1 MNLIQDVLS
10 AASTQPEQDHFA
22 RIKLADIL
30 PDPENFYETDGI
42 EELAAAID
50 AFGLE
55 QPLVVRPADEPGKY
69 RLTGGHRRRLAL
81 LTLYAKDPE
90 RWAEVDVKITSS
102 MGALADQ
109 ARLILM
115 NRTTRKE
122 TEYENMMETVKTAEI
137 AKEFKANGGKVE
149 GKTRTAVAAALGIS
163 SAQAG
168 KYQAIYKHLCPTLMQ
183 RYKAGTIG
191 TQVAYELSSLPNR
204 QQEEIAATYPVPT
217 MEAVRKKKESVPETF
232 PDWALPMAKE
242 FINRKWVRKLEYF
255 SAAMLQA
262 LAKDPT
268 GGTNLCGGITDTSA
282 KGIRFYLDGQHVQYT
297 WAQFVKACA
306 GAGITPEP
314 MPKKATAEPK
324 KTLAPRSE
332 KYGTFVRTNCPGTT
346 DGKCDNVN
354 GIMSHVKNGEI
365 SRCAGCCLWCIDR
378 QIAPRPA
385 RTAPPSRPPT
395 PKPKHQRPRR
405 MPRPNLRR
413 SPPRP
418 SCRKNRPPQTARNL
432 PPAMT

>member
-1 MNLIQDVLS
+1 
-10 AASTQPEQDHFA
+10 
-22 RIKLADIL
+22 
-30 PDPENFYETDGI
+30 
-42 EELAAAID
+42 
-50 AFGLE
+50 
-55 QPLVVRPADEPGKY
+55 
-69 RLTGGHRRRLAL
+69 
-81 LTLYAKDPE
+81 
-90 RWAEVDVKITSS
+90 
-102 MGALADQ
+102 
-109 ARLILM
+109 
-115 NRTTRKE
+115 
-122 TEYENMMETVKTAEI
+122 MMETVKTAEI

-242 FINRKWVRKLEYF
+242 FVNRKWVRKLEYF

-324 KTLAPRSE
+324 KAPVTCAER
-332 KYGTFVRTNCPGTT
+332 YATFINDNCT
-346 DGKCDNVN
+346 DTVDGMCDNAD
-354 GIMSHVKNGEI
+354 GILSHVKNGVMI
-365 SRCAGCCLWCIDR
+365 GCAGCCQLCLEKATCPTACTHCTPKQTPDTET
-378 QIAPRPA
+378 QTP
-385 RTAPPSRPPT
+385 APPADAAPESSEIT
-395 PKPKHQRPRR
+395 PAPIVQEE
-405 MPRPNLRR
+405 
-413 SPPRP
+413 
-418 SCRKNRPPQTARNL
+418 
-432 PPAMT
+432 PPAADCAEPTVSDNMIDAARDLSNYCEAHGSGERCEGCSFYFCNEQREGCRIGLPFTWEM

>member
-1 MNLIQDVLS
+1 MVDPIIS
-10 AASTQPEQDHFA
+10 
-22 RIKLADIL
+22 LA
-30 PDPENFYETDGI
+30 
-42 EELAAAID
+42 
-50 AFGLE
+50 
-55 QPLVVRPADEPGKY
+55 
-69 RLTGGHRRRLAL
+69 
-81 LTLYAKDPE
+81 
-90 RWAEVDVKITSS
+90 
-102 MGALADQ
+102 
-109 ARLILM
+109 
-115 NRTTRKE
+115 
-122 TEYENMMETVKTAEI
+122 
-137 AKEFKANGGKVE
+137 
-149 GKTRTAVAAALGIS
+149 
-163 SAQAG
+163 
-168 KYQAIYKHLCPTLMQ
+168 
-183 RYKAGTIG
+183 
-191 TQVAYELSSLPNR
+191 
-204 QQEEIAATYPVPT
+204 PVPT

-378 QIAPRPA
+378 ADCPTACTHCTPKQTPDTETQTP
-385 RTAPPSRPPT
+385 APPADAASESSEITPAPIVQEESPAADCAEPT
-395 PKPKHQRPRR
+395 ASDDVIDAARDLSNYCEAHGSGECCKGCYFFDERR
-405 MPRPNLRR
+405 EG
-413 SPPRP
+413 
-418 SCRKNRPPQTARNL
+418 CKIGL
-432 PPAMT
+432 PFTWEV

>member
-242 FINRKWVRKLEYF
+242 FVNKKWVRKLEHF
-255 SAAMLQA
+255 SAAALQA
-262 LAKDPT
+262 LATTT

-282 KGIRFYLDGQHVQYT
+282 KGIRFYLDGQRVQYT

-324 KTLAPRSE
+324 KAPVTRAE
-332 KYGTFVRTNCPGTT
+332 RYATFINDNCT
-346 DGKCDNVN
+346 DTVDGMCDNAN
-354 GIMSHVKNGEI
+354 GILSHVKNGVMI
-365 SRCAGCCLWCIDR
+365 GCAGCCQLCLEKPL
-378 QIAPRPA
+378 APRLA

-395 PKPKHQRPRR
+395 PKPKPQRPRR

-432 PPAMT
+432 LSVTT

>member
-1 MNLIQDVLS
+1 
-10 AASTQPEQDHFA
+10 
-22 RIKLADIL
+22 
-30 PDPENFYETDGI
+30 
-42 EELAAAID
+42 
-50 AFGLE
+50 
-55 QPLVVRPADEPGKY
+55 
-69 RLTGGHRRRLAL
+69 
-81 LTLYAKDPE
+81 
-90 RWAEVDVKITSS
+90 

-232 PDWALPMAKE
+232 PGWALPMAKE
-242 FINRKWVRKLEYF
+242 FVNRKWVRKLEYF

-324 KTLAPRSE
+324 KAPVTRAE
-332 KYGTFVRTNCPGTT
+332 RYATFINDNCT
-346 DGKCDNVN
+346 DTVDGMCDNAD
-354 GIMSHVKNGEI
+354 GILSHVKNGVMI
-365 SRCAGCCLWCIDR
+365 GCAGCCQLCLEKATCPTACTHCTPKQTPDTET
-378 QIAPRPA
+378 QTP
-385 RTAPPSRPPT
+385 APPADAAPESSEITPAPIVQEESPT
-395 PKPKHQRPRR
+395 VESAEPTASDDVIDAARDLSNYCEAHGSGERCKGCYFFDERR
-405 MPRPNLRR
+405 EG
-413 SPPRP
+413 
-418 SCRKNRPPQTARNL
+418 CKIGL
-432 PPAMT
+432 PFAWEV